1 MRALLA
7 LALLVALTALS
18 APAQQPGSLSLKN
31 PRLVHGMFGQERK
44 DTKLLVGDIFWLAY
58 DIEGLQTKE
67 DGTVLYS
74 IGMELTD
81 NAGKAIFKQ
90 AAKELSA
97 INSLGGGK
105 KPAFAYLEIG
115 TDTPPGP

>member
-7 LALLVALTALS
+7 LALVVTFTALS
-18 APAQQPGSLSLKN
+18 APAQPGGGLSLKN

-44 DTKLLVGDIFWLAY
+44 DAKLLVGDIFWLAY
-58 DIEGLQTKE
+58 DIDGLQTKE

-81 NAGKAIFKQ
+81 KAGK
-90 AAKELSA
+90 
-97 INSLGGGK
+97 
-105 KPAFAYLEIG
+105 
-115 TDTPPGP
+115 